1 MPNHEIYMRRCLE
14 LAELGQG
21 SVSPNPIVGALV
33 VHHDTIIGEGW
44 HRKYGEAHAE
54 PNAIA
59 DVFNRY
65 PNAADLLRES
75 TVYVTLEPCS
85 HHGKTPP
92 CADLLIKH
100 QVKQVVVACND
111 PFEQVNGRGI
121 AKLREAGIDVLEGV
135 LEEEAKFVNRRF
147 FTRVQHQR
155 PYVILK
161 WAETANGYFAPKGE
175 KQQWITGSAAQVVNH
190 RWRSEEDAVLV
201 GANTALIDNPQ
212 LTVRHWFGRNP
223 KRIVIDKEL
232 SLPPHLHLFD
242 KEAETIVF
250 NAKKTDW
257 QDRLKLIALEN
268 FDWYLP
274 QNILYQLHLMDVQS
288 LVVEGG
294 IKTLNLFIKAGL
306 WDEARVFRGQAYWK
320 DGLDAPGLQVIP
332 QIKENIGNDSLTVY
346 FNK

>member
-1 MPNHEIYMRRCLE
+1 MPNHEIYMHRCLE
-14 LAELGQG
+14 LAKLGHG
-21 SVSPNPIVGALV
+21 TVSPNPMVGALV
-33 VHHDTIIGEGW
+33 VHKDKIIGEGW

-59 DVFNRY
+59 DVFNRHV
-65 PNAADLLRES
+65 NAADLLKES

-100 QVKQVVVACND
+100 GPKQVVIACRD

-121 AKLREAGIDVLEGV
+121 AKLRAAGIEVIEGV
-135 LEEEAKFVNRRF
+135 LEEEAKFINRRF
-147 FTRVQHQR
+147 FTRVQQQR

-161 WAETANGYFAPKGE
+161 WAETANGYFAPKISS
-175 KQQWITGSAAQVVNH
+175 QRWITGFAAQVLNH

-212 LTVRHWFGRNP
+212 LNVRHWFGRNP

-232 SLPPHLHLFD
+232 SLPSHLHLFD
-242 KEAETIVF
+242 QQVETLVF
-250 NAKKTDW
+250 NAIKTDW
-257 QDRLKLIALEN
+257 QSNLKFIALEH

-274 QNILYQLHLMDVQS
+274 QNVLYQLHLMDVQS
-288 LVVEGG
+288 IIIEGG
-294 IKTLNLFIKAGL
+294 VKTLKLFIEAGL
-306 WDEARVFRGQAYWK
+306 WDEARVFRGRDYWE
-320 DGLDAPGLQVIP
+320 DGLDAPRLQAIP
-332 QIKENIGNDSLTVY
+332 QLVENIGNDSLTVY

>member
-1 MPNHEIYMRRCLE
+1 MPNHELYMQRCLD

-21 SVSPNPIVGALV
+21 TVSPNPMVGALLV
-33 VHHDTIIGEGW
+33 YNDEIIGEGW

-59 DVFNRY
+59 DVFNRHV
-65 PNAADLLRES
+65 NAADLLKES
-75 TVYVTLEPCS
+75 TLYVTLEPCS

-100 QVKQVVVACND
+100 RVKRVVIACRD
-111 PFEQVNGRGI
+111 PFEQVNGRGT
-121 AKLREAGIDVLEGV
+121 AKLRAAGIEVIEGV
-135 LEEEAKFVNRRF
+135 LEEKAKFINRRF
-147 FTRVQHQR
+147 FTRVQQQR

-161 WAETANGYFAPKGE
+161 WAETANGYFAPKDHS
-175 KQQWITGSAAQVVNH
+175 QRWITGFAAQVLNH

-201 GANTALIDNPQ
+201 GANTASIDNPQ
-212 LTVRHWFGRNP
+212 LNVRHWFGRNP
-223 KRIVIDKEL
+223 KRVVIDKDL
-232 SLPPHLHLFD
+232 SLSPELHLFD
-242 KEAETIVF
+242 QQEETLVF
-250 NAKKTDW
+250 NAVKTDW
-257 QDRLKLIALEN
+257 QGNLKFIALEH

-294 IKTLNLFIKAGL
+294 VKTLKLFIEAGL
-306 WDEARVFRGQAYWK
+306 WDEARVFQGQAYWK
-320 DGLDAPGLQVIP
+320 DGLEAPRLA
-332 QIKENIGNDSLTVY
+332 LTPSSTEGVGSDLLTYY